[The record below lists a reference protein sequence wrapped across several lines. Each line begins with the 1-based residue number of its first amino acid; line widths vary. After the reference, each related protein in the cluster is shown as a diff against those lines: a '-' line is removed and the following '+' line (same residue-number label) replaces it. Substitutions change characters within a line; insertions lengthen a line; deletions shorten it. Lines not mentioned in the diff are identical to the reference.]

1 MAEFNA
7 NNDIS
12 NTEVAYLSSSSGI
25 SNTVFFDNFEEIK
38 LVSSNNA
45 LILSNTVFFDNFEK
59 IKLVSS
65 NNALILSNTA
75 FFANIISYENL
86 IVSNTVTIDAGT
98 MLGNVKKQYWRN

>member
-25 SNTVFFDNFEEIK
+25 SNTVFFDNFEE
-38 LVSSNNA
+38 
-45 LILSNTVFFDNFEK
+45 